1 MVELIAPPILTAAL
15 AVVVAM
21 LHSWR
26 ENRDARRRA
35 RADLE
40 WATAQLEFVERWLN
54 VQERVASMSATPAP
68 LAADL
73 EASFLRARAGMA
85 RPDVSSRRTPSVW
98 QALGKVFLLR
108 RMPGAAVPLRI
119 AYHFFLVIALVWN
132 AAGGSLLSQDG
143 LSAVGRDV
151 PRVASL
157 AAYVVT
163 MALGLVPAAVFYVL
177 TVRVERR
184 EMVRGEGESPAH
196 SAAEHAARR
205 SPAPTARR

>member
-1 MVELIAPPILTAAL
+1 VVELIAPPILTAAL

-54 VQERVASMSATPAP
+54 VQERVASMSATPTP

-85 RPDVSSRRTPSVW
+85 RPDNSSRRTPSVR
-98 QALGKVFLLR
+98 QALSRVFLLR

-119 AYHFFLVIALVWN
+119 AYHLSLAFALVWN

-143 LSAVGRDV
+143 LSAVGQDA
-151 PRVASL
+151 PWGASL
-157 AAYVVT
+157 VAYVLT
-163 MALGLVPAAVFYVL
+163 MALGLVPAVVFFVL
-177 TVRVERR
+177 TVQVERS
-184 EMVRGEGESPAH
+184 ELAKSNGKWLSH
-196 SAAEHAARR
+196 SAAEQSARKQPARAARR
-205 SPAPTARR
+205 